1 MSSVAKNP
9 FLPSLLDRL
18 TNEEVIS
25 HKLIELKQKIK
36 HIEDGLNSLAN
47 THENCD
53 EAGVDELKKNQKRL
67 LQNELTDLLVQ
78 QTTLKESIS
87 AKQDVRECVRRDLE
101 RLLNT
106 IQYVPNEELNDFPE
120 IKKSVLN
127 YGIPDLIGRTASELD
142 LLQLQRVLTQVILD
156 FEPRILPKTLVIR
169 IVPDQDQKQQNAF
182 SFEIEGQICA
192 EPAPLHMHL
201 RSEFELED
209 NQVKIYDVK

>member
-1 MSSVAKNP
+1 MSSIAKNP

-18 TNEEVIS
+18 TNEEVIN
-25 HKLIELKQKIK
+25 HKLIDLKQKIK
-36 HIEDGLNSLAN
+36 HVEDGLNSLAN
-47 THENCD
+47 THENRNETGFD
-53 EAGVDELKKNQKRL
+53 EQKKNQKRL

-87 AKQDVRECVRRDLE
+87 AKQDVRECVKRDLE

-106 IQYVPNEELNDFPE
+106 IRYMPNEELNDFPE

-127 YGIPDLIGRTASELD
+127 YGIPDLVGKTASELD
-142 LLQLQRVLTQVILD
+142 LLQLQRALAQAILD
-156 FEPRILPKTLVIR
+156 FEPRIIPKTLIVR
-169 IVPDQDQKQQNAF
+169 IVSNQDQKQHNAF